1 MPLHSIRIA
10 LASVVLLVPVFVA
23 AELPQDPCRDKEYW
37 FETGIG
43 YFSEGY
49 SLEETQKRGRSLYKS
64 MTLEQL
70 SEDEALAIVS
80 EAWQLL
86 SSINSDRQ
94 VGQLERLGLAHQY
107 YLQCSQSQ

>member
-1 MPLHSIRIA
+1 MQIRSINIA
-10 LASVVLLVPVFVA
+10 LATLILLMPAFAV

-64 MTLEQL
+64 MTQEQL
-70 SEDEALAIVS
+70 SQDEALAIVS

-107 YLQCSQSQ
+107 YMQCSQSQ